1 MAESFEGLD
10 NILQDWAKGRIQKC
24 LVEALNRYELQKEEH
39 TDKPFLFYKMT
50 QKKNSSTESQ
60 LAVER
65 D

>member
-24 LVEALNRYELQKEEH
+24 LVEALNRYELQKEEY

-50 QKKNSSTESQ
+50 KKKK
-60 LAVER
+60 L
-65 D
+65 

>member
-50 QKKNSSTESQ
+50 KKKK
-60 LAVER
+60 L
-65 D
+65 